1 MIVEDD
7 AGPIRN
13 EAWMNEDWSAVP
25 STDGE
30 GRPVIALRL
39 TDGAIVYLH
48 PDIARRFARQISVAL
63 GDAEDC

>member
-1 MIVEDD
+1 
-7 AGPIRN
+7 
-13 EAWMNEDWSAVP
+13 MNEDWSAVP